1 MATKTKRPL
10 KKWGSAKPTIPLPS
24 WIVFWSLVL
33 STMIIIV
40 ASFTSAVRP
49 FMEGQVYDPAADI
62 AQIKMELDS
71 TVTVL
76 ETIK

>member
-10 KKWGSAKPTIPLPS
+10 KKWGSAKPTIPLPG

-40 ASFTSAVRP
+40 ASFTSAVSP
-49 FMEGQVYDPAADI
+49 FMQGPANDPAADI
-62 AQIKMELDS
+62 AQIEQ

-76 ETIK
+76 ETATK